1 VSGAVRIRQL
11 APLPQVDVR
20 FEPSDGALVERLTSA
35 MSAPPPLTPNT
46 VTPAEDGQGHW
57 LWLGPDEW
65 LVVGLEGAPAEVGPA
80 IEATLRGAAGDAFL
94 TTVDVSANRVALEV
108 AGPDAQ
114 ALLAFG
120 CALDL
125 DHPAFGAGR
134 CAQTLVA
141 RAGVVLWQLDELP
154 TYRLLVRPSFV
165 AYLQTWLEDA
175 ATGLG

>member
-1 VSGAVRIRQL
+1 M

-20 FEPSDGALVERLTSA
+20 FDASDAALVERLATA
-35 MSAPPPLTPNT
+35 TTARPPRTPNT
-46 VTPAEDGQGHW
+46 VAAADDGEGHW

-65 LVVGLEGAPAEVGPA
+65 LIVGPEGGAAAVGPA
-80 IEATLRGAAGDAFL
+80 IETALREAAGEAFL
-94 TTVDVSANRVALEV
+94 TTVDVSANRIGLEV
-108 AGPDAQ
+108 AGPDAR

-125 DHPAFGAGR
+125 DHPASGAGR
-134 CAQTLVA
+134 CAQTMVA
-141 RAGVVLWQLDELP
+141 RAGVILWAVDELP

-165 AYLQTWLEDA
+165 AYLQAWLEDA

>member
-1 VSGAVRIRQL
+1 MSGAVRIRRMAL
-11 APLPQVDVR
+11 LPQVDVR
-20 FEPSDGALVERLTSA
+20 VDPTDAALVARLAAATTA
-35 MSAPPPLTPNT
+35 APPLAPNT
-46 VTPAEDGQGHW
+46 VRAASDGRSHW

-65 LVVGLEGAPAEVGPA
+65 LIVGQEGAPDEGGPA
-80 IEATLRGAAGDAFL
+80 VEATLHAAAGDAFL
-94 TTVDVSANRVALEV
+94 TTVDVSANRVGLEV
-108 AGPDAQ
+108 AGPDAR

-141 RAGVVLWQLDELP
+141 RAGVIVWQVDELP

-165 AYLQTWLEDA
+165 AYLQAWLEDA